1 MAETKAK
8 KAPAKKAPAKKAP
21 TKKTPPASRSVNIYG
36 IDGKVKGKVDLPEVF
51 STPYRPDL
59 IRRAV
64 VSAQANRRQRY
75 GPSKVAGMRHST
87 STWGK
92 GRGVARVQRL
102 AQGRK
107 GAESPNNVGGRRA
120 HPPRP
125 EHSFEKKINT
135 KERRLAR
142 ESALAAVSDEDKVRS
157 RGHRFKEG
165 LTVPV
170 IIDDKLEK
178 MEKTSEIL
186 SALMSI
192 GLNDDIKRSHDGKH
206 IRAGRGKMRGRRFR
220 QPKSILFVASEGSPV
235 LTGAKNLPG
244 VNTISPKGINTELLA
259 PGGDPGRLVVFSKKA
274 FASLGGDN

>member
-1 MAETKAK
+1 MVAAKTTKGKAK
-8 KAPAKKAPAKKAP
+8 KAE
-21 TKKTPPASRSVNIYG
+21 TGSGTVNIYG
-36 IDGKVKGKVDLPEVF
+36 TDGKVKGKVELPQVF

-64 VSAQANRRQRY
+64 VAAQANRRQRY
-75 GPSKVAGMRHST
+75 GPSKVAGMRHAV

-102 AQGRK
+102 TSGRK

-125 EHSFEKKINT
+125 EHSFEKKINR
-135 KERRLAR
+135 KERKLAIA
-142 ESALAAVSDEDKVRS
+142 SALAATSDDGKVRA

-170 IIDDKLEK
+170 IVDDS
-178 MEKTSEIL
+178 MEKFERTKDVL
-186 SALMSI
+186 SMLHSI
-192 GLNDDIKRSHDGKH
+192 GIDLDVKRASDGRH

-220 QPKSILFVASEGSPV
+220 TPRSILFVATEGSPI
-235 LTGAKNLPG
+235 LTGARNLPG
-244 VNTISPKGINTELLA
+244 VNTISPSGISTELLA

-274 FASLGGDN
+274 MEILGGGEK

>member
-1 MAETKAK
+1 MAETQK
-8 KAPAKKAPAKKAP
+8 KRTSA
-21 TKKTPPASRSVNIYG
+21 TKKSGSARSVNVYG
-36 IDGKVKGKVDLPEVF
+36 VDGKVKGKVDLPEVF
-51 STPYRPDL
+51 STPFRPDL

-107 GAESPNNVGGRRA
+107 AAESPNNVGGRRA

-135 KERRLAR
+135 KEKRLAK
-142 ESALAAVSDEDKVRS
+142 ESALAAISDEEKVRS

-170 IIDDKLEK
+170 VIDDKLEK
-178 MEKTSEIL
+178 LDKTNDIIDVL
-186 SALMSI
+186 RSI
-192 GLNDDIKRSHDGKH
+192 GLHDDIKRSQDGRH
-206 IRAGRGKMRGRRFR
+206 IRAGRGKMRGRRYR
-220 QPKSILFVASEGSPV
+220 QPKSILFVATEGSPV
-235 LTGAKNLPG
+235 LVGARNLPG
-244 VNTISPKGINTELLA
+244 VNTISPSRINTELLA
-259 PGGDPGRLVVFSKKA
+259 PGGDPGRLVIFTKKA
-274 FASLGGDN
+274 FESIGGEN